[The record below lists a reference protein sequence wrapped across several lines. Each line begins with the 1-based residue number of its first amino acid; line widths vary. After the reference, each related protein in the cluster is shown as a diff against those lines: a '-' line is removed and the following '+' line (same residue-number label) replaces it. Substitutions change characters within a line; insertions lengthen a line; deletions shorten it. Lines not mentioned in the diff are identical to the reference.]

1 MQTSSYTSSLQDLLP
16 ELIWYDGLHMSG
28 LVQSVPRFLVLLP
41 GMLGIGNNPEGGNHI
56 NGVLLR
62 RTHHTIIQQRC
73 LDWPMFVMISVCKI
87 GSYLCKCC
95 QPWPKVNPLWGCLS
109 VLVPATQYNEKI
121 YCINHD
127 NNCLYVARQGNKK
140 GTHTFCPIGKEST
153 EESGDKAK
161 NSHRKA
167 TKYSNLLWQ
176 VGWLKGRHPKQY
188 FTLAL
193 PKIPYLV
200 GWPVF

>member
-1 MQTSSYTSSLQDLLP
+1 MTGYIWVAWCNLSLGFSSCSQECW
-16 ELIWYDGLHMSG
+16 ELEIILKAEIISTVYLII
-28 LVQSVPRFLVLLP
+28 F
-41 GMLGIGNNPEGGNHI
+41 
-56 NGVLLR
+56 R

-176 VGWLKGRHPKQY
+176 VGWL
-188 FTLAL
+188 
-193 PKIPYLV
+193 
-200 GWPVF
+200 